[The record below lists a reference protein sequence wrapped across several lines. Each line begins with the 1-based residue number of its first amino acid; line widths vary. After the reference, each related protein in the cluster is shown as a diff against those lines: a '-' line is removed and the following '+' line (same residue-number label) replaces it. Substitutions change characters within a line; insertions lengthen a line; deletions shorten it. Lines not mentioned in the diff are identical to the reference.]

1 MKQLVEYMKE
11 SLATNSPFVLN
22 EDRDQTIDS
31 ISRKLNRSF
40 ISEDSDETIRL
51 NDFEAIW
58 KVKDPENRKGIFV
71 IEIPED
77 YTDDDINQY
86 ISDLLLESMPSD
98 DDLAKEYFGANADNI
113 IDARFEFEKKEDAK
127 DGLHCTFDFDK
138 SLDDSFKGEQD
149 DLKKYAL
156 ENLRFI
162 VDWSEFDVTNTSDDG
177 LLYDLWD
184 IFKRTRSSNIV
195 KYMDDKIKLEIEEK
209 DMVFDNSKSELIKD
223 K

>member
-11 SLATNSPFVLN
+11 SLATNSPFILN
-22 EDRDQTIDS
+22 EDRDQTI
-31 ISRKLNRSF
+31 
-40 ISEDSDETIRL
+40 RL
-51 NDFEAIW
+51 NDFEASW

-71 IEIPED
+71 IEVPED

-127 DGLHCTFDFDK
+127 DGLHCTFEFDK
-138 SLDDSFKGEQD
+138 SLDDSYKGEQD
-149 DLKKYAL
+149 NLKKYAL

-162 VDWSEFDVTNTSDDG
+162 VDWSEFDVVNTSDDG
-177 LLYDLWD
+177 LLYDLWNV
-184 IFKRTRSSNIV
+184 FKKTKSSNIV

>member
-11 SLATNSPFVLN
+11 SLATNSPFILN
-22 EDRDQTIDS
+22 EDRDQTI
-31 ISRKLNRSF
+31 
-40 ISEDSDETIRL
+40 RL
-51 NDFEAIW
+51 NDFEASW

-71 IEIPED
+71 IEVPED

-86 ISDLLLESMPSD
+86 ISDLLLENMPSD
-98 DDLAKEYFGANADNI
+98 DNLAKEYFGANADNI
-113 IDARFEFEKKEDAK
+113 TDARFEFEKKEDAK
-127 DGLHCTFDFDK
+127 DGLHCTFEFDK
-138 SLDDSFKGEQD
+138 SSDDNYKGEQD

-162 VDWSEFDVTNTSDDG
+162 VDWSEFDVVNTSDDG

-184 IFKRTRSSNIV
+184 IFKRTKSSNIV

>member
-11 SLATNSPFVLN
+11 SLATNSPFALN
-22 EDRDQTIDS
+22 EDRDQ
-31 ISRKLNRSF
+31 
-40 ISEDSDETIRL
+40 TIRL

-58 KVKDPENRKGIFV
+58 KVKDPENQKGIFV
-71 IEIPED
+71 IEVPED

-127 DGLHCTFDFDK
+127 DGLHCTFGFDK
-138 SLDDSFKGEQD
+138 SLDDNFKGEQD
-149 DLKKYAL
+149 NMKKYAL

-177 LLYDLWD
+177 LLYDLWN

>member
-11 SLATNSPFVLN
+11 SLATNSPFALN

-71 IEIPED
+71 IEVPED

-149 DLKKYAL
+149 NLKKYEL

>member
-11 SLATNSPFVLN
+11 SLATNSPFALN
-22 EDRDQTIDS
+22 EDRDQ
-31 ISRKLNRSF
+31 
-40 ISEDSDETIRL
+40 TIRL

-58 KVKDPENRKGIFV
+58 KVKDPENQKGIFV
-71 IEIPED
+71 IEVPED

-127 DGLHCTFDFDK
+127 DGLHCTFGFDK
-138 SLDDSFKGEQD
+138 SLDDNFKGEQD

>member
-1 MKQLVEYMKE
+1 MKE
-11 SLATNSPFVLN
+11 SLATNSPFALN
-22 EDRDQTIDS
+22 EDRDQTI
-31 ISRKLNRSF
+31 
-40 ISEDSDETIRL
+40 RL
-51 NDFEAIW
+51 NDLEVIW

-71 IEIPED
+71 IEVPED

-113 IDARFEFEKKEDAK
+113 IDARFEFEKKEDSK
-127 DGLHCTFDFDK
+127 DGLHCTFEFDK
-138 SLDDSFKGEQD
+138 SLDDNFKGEQD
-149 DLKKYAL
+149 NLKKYAL

>member
-11 SLATNSPFVLN
+11 SLATNSPFALN
-22 EDRDQTIDS
+22 EDRDQTI
-31 ISRKLNRSF
+31 
-40 ISEDSDETIRL
+40 RL
-51 NDFEAIW
+51 NDFEASW

-71 IEIPED
+71 IEVPED
-77 YTDDDINQY
+77 YSDDDINQY

-98 DDLAKEYFGANADNI
+98 NNLAKEYFGSNMDNI

-127 DGLHCTFDFDK
+127 DGLHCTFNFFDK
-138 SLDDSFKGEQD
+138 SLDDNYKGEQD
-149 DLKKYAL
+149 NLVKYAL

-162 VDWSEFDVTNTSDDG
+162 VDWSKFDVINTSDDG

-209 DMVFDNSKSELIKD
+209 DMVFDNTKSELIKD

>member
-11 SLATNSPFVLN
+11 SLATNSPFILN
-22 EDRDQTIDS
+22 EDRDQTI
-31 ISRKLNRSF
+31 
-40 ISEDSDETIRL
+40 RL
-51 NDFEAIW
+51 NDFEASW

-71 IEIPED
+71 IEVPED

-98 DDLAKEYFGANADNI
+98 DNLAKEYFGANADNI
-113 IDARFEFEKKEDAK
+113 IDARFEFEKKEDVK
-127 DGLHCTFDFDK
+127 DGLHCTFEFDK
-138 SLDDSFKGEQD
+138 SSDDNYKGEQD
-149 DLKKYAL
+149 NLKKYAL

-162 VDWSEFDVTNTSDDG
+162 VDWSEFDVVNTSDDG

-184 IFKRTRSSNIV
+184 IFKRTKSSNIV

-209 DMVFDNSKSELIKD
+209 DIVFDNSKSELIKD

>member
-11 SLATNSPFVLN
+11 SLATNSPFALN
-22 EDRDQTIDS
+22 EDRDQ
-31 ISRKLNRSF
+31 
-40 ISEDSDETIRL
+40 TIRL

-58 KVKDPENRKGIFV
+58 KVKDPENQKGIFV
-71 IEIPED
+71 IEVPED

-113 IDARFEFEKKEDAK
+113 IDARFEFEKKEYAK
-127 DGLHCTFDFDK
+127 DGLHCTFEFGK
-138 SLDDSFKGEQD
+138 SLDDNFKGEQD
-149 DLKKYAL
+149 NLKKYAL

-177 LLYDLWD
+177 LLYDLWN

-209 DMVFDNSKSELIKD
+209 DMVFDNNKSELIKD

>member
-1 MKQLVEYMKE
+1 MKQLVEYIKE
-11 SLATNSPFVLN
+11 SLATNSPFAIN
-22 EDRDQTIDS
+22 EDRDQ
-31 ISRKLNRSF
+31 
-40 ISEDSDETIRL
+40 TIRL

-58 KVKDPENRKGIFV
+58 KVKDPENQKGIFV
-71 IEIPED
+71 IEVPED

-127 DGLHCTFDFDK
+127 DGLHCTFGFDK
-138 SLDDSFKGEQD
+138 SLDDNFKGEQD

>member
-11 SLATNSPFVLN
+11 SLATNSPFALN

-31 ISRKLNRSF
+31 ISRKLNRSL

-58 KVKDPENRKGIFV
+58 KVKDPENQKGIFV
-71 IEIPED
+71 IEVPED

-98 DDLAKEYFGANADNI
+98 DDLAKGYFGANADNI
-113 IDARFEFEKKEDAK
+113 IDARFEFEKKEDSK
-127 DGLHCTFDFDK
+127 DGLHCTFEFDK
-138 SLDDSFKGEQD
+138 SLDDNFKGEQD
-149 DLKKYAL
+149 NLKKYAL

-162 VDWSEFDVTNTSDDG
+162 MDWSEFDVTNTSDDG
-177 LLYDLWD
+177 LLYDLWN
-184 IFKRTRSSNIV
+184 IFKRTRSNNIV